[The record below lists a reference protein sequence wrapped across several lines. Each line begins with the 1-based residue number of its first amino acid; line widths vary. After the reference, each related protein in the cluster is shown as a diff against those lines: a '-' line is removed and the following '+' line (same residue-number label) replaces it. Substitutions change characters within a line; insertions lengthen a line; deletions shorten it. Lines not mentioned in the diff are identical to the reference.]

1 MSDLTLF
8 GCRTNFVGSYKIVFY
23 GVILYYTGQSSQNSQ
38 PPYKRSYD
46 KLKILGKYHWQAMKE
61 DPSKQKLSE
70 ASHPIV
76 TASPNNKLMGPS
88 HLIKMIN
95 LN

>member
-1 MSDLTLF
+1 M
-8 GCRTNFVGSYKIVFY
+8 
-23 GVILYYTGQSSQNSQ
+23 GQSSQNFQ
-38 PPYKRSYD
+38 PPYIRSCD

-76 TASPNNKLMGPS
+76 TAHPN
-88 HLIKMIN
+88 IN
-95 LN
+95 